1 MVVALLFHTSP
12 LAVTD
17 PRLVVFCPGHPPV
30 TQSLQVTLEVHR
42 TTVPL
47 WASCKLELFG
57 AESAEPIVDEGQELS
72 LEVFLRNG
80 V

>member
-1 MVVALLFHTSP
+1 MVMVLSFPTSL

-17 PRLVVFCPGHPPV
+17 PRVVVFCPGHLPV
-30 TQSLQVTLEVHR
+30 TQSPHVSLEVHR

-47 WASCKLELFG
+47 WVSCKLELFG
-57 AESAEPIVDEGQELS
+57 AESTEPIVDEGQDLS
-72 LEVFLRNG
+72 LEIFLRNG